1 MYFGVLQ
8 GSILDPVLFNLHV
21 ADSNTYQIKYNEK
34 PVNVY
39 SAQNFLEYT
48 SMKTSAGKTM
58 WIM

>member
-8 GSILDPVLFNLHV
+8 GSILDPVLFNLPV

-58 WIM
+58 